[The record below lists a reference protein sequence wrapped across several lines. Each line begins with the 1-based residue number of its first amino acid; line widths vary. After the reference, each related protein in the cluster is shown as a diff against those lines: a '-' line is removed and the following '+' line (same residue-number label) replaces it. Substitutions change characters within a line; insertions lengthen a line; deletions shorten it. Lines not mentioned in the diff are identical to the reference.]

1 MLPDQLDQTIDG
13 FYPSLL
19 TVVLDL
25 RQQLPKRIV
34 PRRCG
39 DLRLV
44 GRQRLLGEEELA
56 ALDLS
61 LGFILRI
68 KRTFQ
73 SARMYV

>member
-13 FYPSLL
+13 FYTSLL

-73 SARMYV
+73 SARVYV